1 MYKERLETIAG
12 WIAVTL
18 IALLLILILLSWILN
33 ASSSAPTV
41 NSLLSEEGIRWFI
54 GQFTKFLS
62 TPALIWL
69 LLLSI
74 AWGTYRESGI
84 GTAMQ
89 MMINGKKV
97 SYRQRF
103 SFRVSMI
110 ICLFLVIVIILLIAV
125 PHAILLSSTGTLFP
139 SSFSAA
145 IIPIIAF
152 IITVVSVS
160 FAIMVGK
167 VKKVVAFMHTLAA
180 GLADTLP
187 LWVLYILFMQL
198 YQSLRFVFM

>member
-167 VKKVVAFMHTLAA
+167 VKTVGAFMHTLAA

>member
-1 MYKERLETIAG
+1 MRKERLETIVG
-12 WIAVTL
+12 RIAVIL
-18 IALLLILILLSWILN
+18 IALQLILILLSWILD

-41 NSLLSEEGIRWFI
+41 NSLLSEEGTRWFI
-54 GQFTKFLS
+54 GHFTTFLAN
-62 TPALIWL
+62 PVLIWL

-84 GTAMQ
+84 GDMMQ
-89 MMINGKKV
+89 MIIKGKKA

-110 ICLFLVIVIILLIAV
+110 ICFFLIVVVILLTAI
-125 PHAILLSSTGTLFP
+125 PHAILLSSTGSLFP

-145 IIPIIAF
+145 IVPIIAF
-152 IITVVSVS
+152 IITAVSVS

-167 VKKVVAFMHTLAA
+167 VKTVGEFMHILTS
-180 GLADTLP
+180 GIEYTLP
-187 LWVLYILFMQL
+187 LWVLYILFMQFF
-198 YQSLRFVFM
+198 QSLRFVFM

>member
-1 MYKERLETIAG
+1 MRKERLESIAG
-12 WIAVTL
+12 WIAVIL
-18 IALLLILILLSWILN
+18 IALQLMLILLSWILE

-41 NSLLSEEGIRWFI
+41 NSLLSEEGIRWFF
-54 GQFTKFLS
+54 GQFTTFLS
-62 TPALIWL
+62 TPVLIWL

-84 GTAMQ
+84 GMAMR
-89 MMINGKKV
+89 MMVNGKKV
-97 SYRQRF
+97 NYRQRF

-110 ICLFLVIVIILLIAV
+110 ICLLLVTVVGLLTAV
-125 PHAILLSSTGTLFP
+125 PHAILLSSTGHLFP

-152 IITVVSVS
+152 VVTVVSVS

-167 VKKVVAFMHTLAA
+167 VKTVGALMHILTA
-180 GLADTLP
+180 GLSYTLP
-187 LWVLYILFMQL
+187 LWVIYILFMQFFKSVL
-198 YQSLRFVFM
+198 FVFI